1 MLYYTGTTFFKLM
14 VLYKQHVLEVFVCV
28 RIFFQYAFINIHF
41 LNVQGDIVLICNLYI
56 FNK

>member
-28 RIFFQYAFINIHF
+28 RISAICLYQYTLFK
-41 LNVQGDIVLICNLYI
+41 CPRRYRS
-56 FNK
+56 